1 MLSEGVWSFAESPL
15 LPSPP
20 SLAFTGEPAPCTDV
34 FLGAFVNGDSPS
46 ASPAPPLG
54 AATASDN
61 LVASSTTSSSMYLDF
76 SLISGEGENTIQ
88 TSLFETSFN
97 PAVVQT
103 NSRGLSPVDILL
115 RRSFFGNS
123 NDFENSPIKIL
134 KDEINQNPSS
144 FLRIS
149 VDLSSR
155 IDINSDLRVN
165 SKKYFLLSKN
175 DVDRYYDA
183 LVLNFKDYYVKK
195 NTLNKILITPAGS
208 NSVYEIKFLDL
219 AREFTSSIV
228 FRNNSNEKKIT
239 IKLNGSNVSELFLNA
254 SIIANNSI
262 LASNETFDFELIYNN
277 MFTRSFYIRNRSG
290 DISNIQV
297 YLGEILIFP
306 QEDSVPISPNQT
318 GENSDENESNI
329 SDVMFEDDES

>member
-1 MLSEGVWSFAESPL
+1 MQRILTQEFWGIIGSV
-15 LPSPP
+15 
-20 SLAFTGEPAPCTDV
+20 
-34 FLGAFVNGDSPS
+34 
-46 ASPAPPLG
+46 
-54 AATASDN
+54 
-61 LVASSTTSSSMYLDF
+61 YLDF